1 MTYIMTDELVG
12 REVGKLLR
20 VDYRGTFL
28 CSSCL
33 VKLVRDTLGTSC
45 TTSEMDLATDKV
57 FDSPGAL
64 MRILTFICAEGM
76 KTMPCVGSPLRA

>member
-1 MTYIMTDELVG
+1 MTYIMIDELVR

-20 VDYRGTFL
+20 VDYRGKFL

-33 VKLVRDTLGTSC
+33 VNLVRDILGTSY
-45 TTSEMDLATDKV
+45 TTSEIDQAMDNV

-64 MRILTFICAEGM
+64 RRIPAFICAACR
-76 KTMPCVGSPLRA
+76 KTMQGLGSALRA

>member
-20 VDYRGTFL
+20 VDYRGKFL

-33 VKLVRDTLGTSC
+33 VKLVRDTLGTSY
-45 TTSEMDLATDKV
+45 TTSEMDLAMEKV
-57 FDSPGAL
+57 FDSPGVL
-64 MRILTFICAEGM
+64 MRIPAFICAECM
-76 KTMPCVGSPLRA
+76 KTMPGLGAPLRA